1 MVNLKPSL
9 IDSHGITSTLREHY
23 QLMIVFFDTIP
34 TALPFKQTI
43 HLSDHLGK
51 KSRQTSQH

>member
-1 MVNLKPSL
+1 
-9 IDSHGITSTLREHY
+9 
-23 QLMIVFFDTIP
+23 MIVFFDTIP

-51 KSRQTSQH
+51 KIASDQSALADLRSDTIVISLL

>member
-1 MVNLKPSL
+1 
-9 IDSHGITSTLREHY
+9 
-23 QLMIVFFDTIP
+23 MIVFFDTIP

-51 KSRQTSQH
+51 KIASDQSALADTDFNPVV